1 MTDVRWMMQPPPDAA
16 LYDAHS
22 HVELSCPSASLAIV
36 ELVGEH
42 DLGDYKNL
50 AESLA
55 LAAARRRHVLVDLSR
70 CAFIDSTVVALL
82 LAARDEVTSDRGRFA
97 LVIPAGQGSVAR
109 VADVMGLVDL
119 FDVYSNLDDASASAV
134 GRPL

>member
-1 MTDVRWMMQPPPDAA
+1 MMQPPPDAA
-16 LYDAHS
+16 LDDVDS
-22 HVELSCPSASLAIV
+22 RVELSCPSPSLAIV

-42 DLGDYKNL
+42 DLGHYEML
-50 AESLA
+50 AELLA

-97 LVIPAGQGSVAR
+97 LVIPAEQESVAR
-109 VADVMGLVDL
+109 VADLMGLADL
-119 FDVYSNLDDASASAV
+119 FSIYSNRDDASASAV
-134 GRPL
+134 GRAL

>member
-82 LAARDEVTSDRGRFA
+82 LAARDEVTSDPGRGSLLLPPR
-97 LVIPAGQGSVAR
+97 AGAAAR
-109 VADVMGLVDL
+109 GARG
-119 FDVYSNLDDASASAV
+119 
-134 GRPL
+134 P